1 MSNGKNY
8 LLWSGVIV
16 GSAQNIFKSIF
27 CSLISI
33 VIDNTN
39 QLIFLFSPQRG
50 LAVPP
55 PQRRQRRVRRLRG
68 RVRGHS
74 GQEYFLS
81 DFFLMN
87 IFSQDIRVDWAP
99 ERVVYK
105 HTEKDR
111 WGWGMFNA
119 YSGKK
124 FAIFCCR
131 YIFWNA
137 GGLGWSIG
145 KLEYLEDGRH
155 WHKSRFIFRKV
166 PPWTI
171 IRLFSGGSDAKEPW
185 QDVWLSG
192 VTVKC
197 SSNRQQKSKS
207 GQMPN

>member
-1 MSNGKNY
+1 
-8 LLWSGVIV
+8 
-16 GSAQNIFKSIF
+16 
-27 CSLISI
+27 
-33 VIDNTN
+33 
-39 QLIFLFSPQRG
+39 
-50 LAVPP
+50 
-55 PQRRQRRVRRLRG
+55 
-68 RVRGHS
+68 
-74 GQEYFLS
+74 
-81 DFFLMN
+81 MN
-87 IFSQDIRVDWAP
+87 IYIRIFGWTGRRRGWCTNTRRKIGEGGGCLLEV
-99 ERVVYK
+99 
-105 HTEKDR
+105 KDC
-111 WGWGMFNA
+111 
-119 YSGKK
+119 
-124 FAIFCCR
+124 IFCCR

-155 WHKSRFIFRKV
+155 WHKSRFIFRKI

>member
-27 CSLISI
+27 CSRSI
-33 VIDNTN
+33 VIDNNN
-39 QLIFLFSPQRG
+39 QLIFLRSPLLG
-50 LAVPP
+50 PAVPP
-55 PQRRQRRVRRLRG
+55 PQRQQRGLRRLRRG
-68 RVRGHS
+68 VRGHT
-74 GQEYFLS
+74 GLRYFHHIFT
-81 DFFLMN
+81 DKY
-87 IFSQDIRVDWAP
+87 FSQDIRVEWAP

-111 WGWGMFNA
+111 LGV
-119 YSGKK
+119 GKGCE
-124 FAIFCCR
+124 AEDCNFCCR

-166 PPWTI
+166 PPRTI
-171 IRLFSGGSDAKEPW
+171 IGYF
-185 QDVWLSG
+185 
-192 VTVKC
+192 
-197 SSNRQQKSKS
+197 
-207 GQMPN
+207 